1 MQNKEIT
8 LIDPQ
13 AIKADLL
20 SYVTDMLTNFGA
32 SGISVDELHSLIET
46 AHLLRSE
53 KNAQRLLRALQ
64 RASQPINQ
72 SCTSSLNSPFEKND
86 DP

>member
-13 AIKADLL
+13 ASKADLL
-20 SYVTDMLTNFGA
+20 RYMADMLTNFDA

-64 RASQPINQ
+64 RASQ
-72 SCTSSLNSPFEKND
+72 S
-86 DP
+86 